1 MFQRIYNAMIG
12 KINISAVIFI
22 SILLTVSCGQKKA
35 DVNQPAPI
43 VVTDEGPVLKYL
55 RFEEDLIQSPLPMD
69 TARIRYFREK
79 YGDFFELWCIQ
90 LAGVL
95 PATKG
100 RPSDAAIAHNLNQY
114 LSDKYMKEVFE
125 DSEKKYKD
133 ISRLQEELQPVFQR
147 YHRAFPRKKI
157 PVIMTY
163 LSPFTSNI
171 MAMDTM
177 LGVGLHFYLGSD
189 YKYYPSLQL
198 PMYMI
203 KKMRQEYIINDM
215 IKGWLDSEYLD
226 DSTQNNCL
234 SQMVYQGK
242 VLYATDVL
250 SPDTHDT
257 IKTGYTA
264 KQLDWALTHEEEIWS
279 FFIEQQLLYNTNPK
293 TYLKYIHDGN
303 STSGFPKEAPARLGA
318 FIGWKIVRAYMKNN
332 ENVTLEQLFEMKD
345 AQKILS
351 QSGYK
356 PLKLNS

>member
-1 MFQRIYNAMIG
+1 MIG
-12 KINISAVIFI
+12 KINISVTIYI
-22 SILLTVSCGQKKA
+22 SMLLTISCGQKKV
-35 DVNQPAPI
+35 DVNEPAPI
-43 VVTDEGPVLKYL
+43 AITDEGHELQFE
-55 RFEEDLIQSPLPMD
+55 RFEEELFGSTLPMD
-69 TARIRYFREK
+69 TSRVRYLREK

-95 PATKG
+95 PGTKG
-100 RPSDAAIAHNLNQY
+100 RPSDAAIAGNLNQY

-125 DSEKKYKD
+125 DAEKKFKD
-133 ISRLQEELQPVFQR
+133 IRWLQEELQPVFQR
-147 YHRAFPRKKI
+147 YSRAFPDKKI

-171 MAMDTM
+171 MAMDTL
-177 LGVGLHFYLGSD
+177 LGIGLHFYLGSD

-198 PMYMI
+198 PLYMI

-215 IKGWLDSEYLD
+215 IKGWLDSEYMD
-226 DSTQNNCL
+226 DSAQNNCL
-234 SQMVYQGK
+234 SQMIYQGK

-250 SPDTHDT
+250 SPDIPDT
-257 IKTGYTA
+257 IKTGYSEI
-264 KQLDWALTHEEEIWS
+264 QLQWALSHEEEIWS

-318 FIGWKIVRAYMKNN
+318 FIGWKMVRAYMKKH
-332 ENVTLEQLFEMKD
+332 EGITLQQLFEMKD

-351 QSGYK
+351 ESGYK
-356 PLKLNS
+356 PIKSNS